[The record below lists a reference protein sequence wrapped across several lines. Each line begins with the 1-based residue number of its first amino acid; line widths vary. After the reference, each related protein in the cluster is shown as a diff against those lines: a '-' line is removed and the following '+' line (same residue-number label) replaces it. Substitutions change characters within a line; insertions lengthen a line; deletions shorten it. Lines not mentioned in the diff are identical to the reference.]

1 MKENFE
7 MRYASMEKLINNI
20 EEMKKDGWT
29 PGKII
34 EEIGAISE
42 GVKSFSC
49 NLTRATD
56 TVELQGKWN
65 GWLPG
70 KIGVIDEDTR
80 PLSCSFTRN
89 TTKLQGIWKD
99 SYVCELGI
107 LEHCNE
113 ISSLQSELCV
123 QKALKS
129 EPRSVEK
136 LKRTL
141 RHEQIDLMLILQA
154 KGFSDDEIEERAKRF
169 IEKANEN
176 KEGK

>member
-20 EEMKKDGWT
+20 EEMEKDGWT

-34 EEIGAISE
+34 EEIGVIDE

-49 NLTRATD
+49 NLTRETD
-56 TVELQGKWN
+56 TVE
-65 GWLPG
+65 
-70 KIGVIDEDTR
+70 
-80 PLSCSFTRN
+80 
-89 TTKLQGIWKD
+89 LQGIWKD

-154 KGFSDDEIEERAKRF
+154 KGFSDEEIEERANRF
-169 IEKANEN
+169 IEKA
-176 KEGK
+176 KEEKS